1 MVAASG
7 RFAVAT
13 GYADAQLGM
22 RGIRL
27 HEQTQP
33 PIGKPFKDPGC
44 RPVIATAQKYGCARL
59 RINYGET
66 DVVLD
71 QEDASARWI
80 GHHGEGLV
88 VRRTGLA
95 AMGLQVGVKSYAAAK
110 ATDIDAIAQGI
121 IQVIA

>member
-13 GYADAQLGM
+13 GYADAQLSL
-22 RGIRL
+22 RRIRVR
-27 HEQTQP
+27 EQTQL
-33 PIGKPFKDPGC
+33 PIVKPFKDSGC
-44 RPVIATAQKYGCARL
+44 RPVIARAQKDRCARL

-88 VRRTGLA
+88 VRCTGLA
-95 AMGLQVGVKSYAAAK
+95 AMGLQVGVKSDAAAK
-110 ATDIDAIAQGI
+110 ATYIDAIAQGV